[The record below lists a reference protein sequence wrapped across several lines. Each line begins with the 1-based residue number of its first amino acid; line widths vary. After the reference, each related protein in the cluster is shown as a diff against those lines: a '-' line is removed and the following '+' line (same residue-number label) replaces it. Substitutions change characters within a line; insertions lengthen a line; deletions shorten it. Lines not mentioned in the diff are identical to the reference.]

1 MAEGCGTEQTG
12 KNGRRKP
19 LQLFFLYIKAPFL
32 SHELPTI
39 TSDLSFHIL
48 IPSLNEG
55 DTLPCTNPNPNATRD
70 AEFQMRLFSPPSP
83 GNHWHPQS

>member
-1 MAEGCGTEQTG
+1 MWTRVDWEEREKKG
-12 KNGRRKP
+12 
-19 LQLFFLYIKAPFL
+19 FPFL
-32 SHELPTI
+32 PTSNTVAPLLSPKLPTI
-39 TSDLSFHIL
+39 PSKLSFHIL